1 VNSAPPRRE
10 DKAKKI
16 GGRNVG
22 FGSGKGKKPSYI
34 KRPKQAQE
42 ILANLPNADDIAKI
56 KAMIIYEDHATMV
69 FNKPSG
75 VASQGGS
82 GVVGDLDFLLQA
94 FINPKGKKPKL
105 VHRLDRETS
114 GVVLA
119 GKTIAATA
127 FYGAEFAQRRAHKTY
142 FAIVAGKPNS
152 DEGVIDFPIKRGKQ
166 NGIDVALRAED
177 GTGDEATTEWR
188 LVATNNGASLLELA
202 PKTGRMHQLRCHLS
216 GIGLPI
222 LGDTKYGGLL
232 AVGAVKVPRLML
244 HANVLNIAH
253 PGGGFKNFE
262 APIPAD
268 MRNLA
273 RELGLD

>member
-1 VNSAPPRRE
+1 MNSETQNKRP
-10 DKAKKI
+10 KI

-42 ILANLPNADDIAKI
+42 VLANLPNAEDIANI
-56 KAMIIYEDHATMV
+56 KAMIIYEDHASMV
-69 FNKPSG
+69 LNKPSG

-94 FINPKGKKPKL
+94 FTNPKGKKPKL

-119 GKTIAATA
+119 GKTLAATA
-127 FYGAEFAQRRAHKTY
+127 FYGAEFAARRAHKTY
-142 FAIVAGKPNS
+142 YAIVAGKPETT
-152 DEGVIDFPIKRGKQ
+152 EGEINFPIKRGKQ

-177 GTGDEATTEWR
+177 GTGDEALTEWR
-188 LVATNNGASLLELA
+188 LIKTNGSASLLELA

-244 HANVLNIAH
+244 HAHVLNIAH
-253 PGGGFKNFE
+253 PGGGYKNFE
-262 APIPAD
+262 APIPDD
-268 MRNLA
+268 MWNLA
-273 RELGLD
+273 KALGLD